1 MSYRA
6 WCSDFYV
13 NLKLGLKM
21 DLPAAREPVLE
32 LFDRIRRQVPSLSRL
47 RRTDTEVALE
57 SAEGEP
63 SLMWVAMKA
72 TSLRAG
78 YVNPP
83 DMAETYRL
91 HRFLLETAPY
101 FLSISPL
108 DIDSVDLVFGFD
120 LETEHDRDIIVYN
133 ALFSDSRLSGLFDP
147 DHDLPIDV
155 QPFIGLNLTPE
166 GEWQAFVE
174 VKTRPKAS
182 DGTSA
187 RHLPEPISVILTVRK
202 VGPVATLDELPATLA
217 SLAGHAERLA
227 EARVIPHVITPLRDE
242 ILSH

>member
-1 MSYRA
+1 MTYRV

-32 LFDRIRRQVPSLSRL
+32 LFDRIRRQVPALSKL
-47 RRTDTEVALE
+47 RRTDAEIALE
-57 SAEGEP
+57 SAEGEA

-78 YVNPP
+78 FVNPP

-108 DIDSVDLVFGFD
+108 DIDCVDLVFGFD
-120 LETEHDRDIIVYN
+120 LETDQDRDIVVYN
-133 ALFSDSRLSGLFDP
+133 ALLSDSRLAGLFDP
-147 DHDLPIDV
+147 DQDLPIDV
-155 QPFIGLNLTPE
+155 QPFLGFALSPE
-166 GEWQAFVE
+166 GDWQAFVE
-174 VKTRPKAS
+174 VKTRPKAA
-182 DGTSA
+182 DGSSA
-187 RHLPEPISVILTVRK
+187 RHSAEPISVLLTVRK
-202 VGPVATLDELPATLA
+202 AGPVATLDDLPSVLA

-227 EARVIPHVITPLRDE
+227 ESRVIPHILKPLRDE
-242 ILSH
+242 IVT

>member
-1 MSYRA
+1 MAYRA

-13 NLKLGLKM
+13 NMKLGLKM

-47 RRTDTEVALE
+47 RRTDAEVALE
-57 SAEGEP
+57 SPEGEP

-108 DIDSVDLVFGFD
+108 DIDSVDLIFGFD

-133 ALFSDSRLSGLFDP
+133 ALYSDSRLSGL
-147 DHDLPIDV
+147 
-155 QPFIGLNLTPE
+155 
-166 GEWQAFVE
+166 
-174 VKTRPKAS
+174 
-182 DGTSA
+182 
-187 RHLPEPISVILTVRK
+187 
-202 VGPVATLDELPATLA
+202 
-217 SLAGHAERLA
+217 
-227 EARVIPHVITPLRDE
+227 
-242 ILSH
+242 